1 MLDYPAGIVPDL
13 IRIFRHKKAIPQY
26 ESSSAD
32 RFAAINE
39 LQKQYPGLVVAGNL
53 KGGIGMADRI
63 KRILKSPEKDE
74 LSLSSGIYIYNSQ
87 KE

>member
-1 MLDYPAGIVPDL
+1 
-13 IRIFRHKKAIPQY
+13 IFRHKKAIPQY

-63 KRILKSPEKDE
+63 KQAFEIARER
-74 LSLSSGIYIYNSQ
+74 
-87 KE
+87 